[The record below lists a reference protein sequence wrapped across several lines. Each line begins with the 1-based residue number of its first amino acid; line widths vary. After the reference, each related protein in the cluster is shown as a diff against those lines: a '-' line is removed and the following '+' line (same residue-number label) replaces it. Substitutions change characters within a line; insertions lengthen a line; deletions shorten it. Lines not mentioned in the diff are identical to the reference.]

1 MRSLRRSGFT
11 LIELLVVIAIIA
23 ILVGLLL
30 PAVQKVREAANRMS
44 CQNNLKQIALAA
56 HNYEGTF
63 KRYPPGTNVSVN
75 SVNVNPQY
83 VWSPPYAGPYIGV
96 LAYLLPFVEQDNV
109 YKQIPL
115 TWFDPLTSAGAWAYN
130 TPPFDFNDPS
140 SPPINGT
147 GVPAIA
153 NTNIKSFLCPSD
165 NAGNN
170 TLTLGIMDCASFY
183 PAPPDTPANM
193 HVYVDYVLDVPN
205 YGHELGRSNYLG
217 CGGAYGK
224 VDPGDTVN
232 QQWAPFVGIYYASS
246 KTRLADITDGTTT
259 TIAFGE
265 TLTGGGHVD
274 GSPREFEVAWMGA
287 GWLVGKY
294 GLAPIYG
301 ANGNDY
307 TWRQWSSKH
316 PGVVNFAL
324 ADGSVQSLSKGMSFN
339 IFIYLIGKSDAQVID
354 MSQAF

>member
-1 MRSLRRSGFT
+1 MRSARRSGFT

-56 HNYEGTF
+56 HNYEGSF
-63 KRYPPGTNVSVN
+63 KRYPPGTNVSPN
-75 SVNVNPQY
+75 AVNVNPQY
-83 VWSPPYAGPYIGV
+83 VWGPPYAGPYIGV
-96 LAYLLPFVEQDNV
+96 LTYLLPFIEQDNV
-109 YKQIPL
+109 YKQIPQAM
-115 TWFDPLTSAGAWAYN
+115 FDQQTSLGAWAYN
-130 TPPFDFNDPS
+130 YPPFDFNDPS

-147 GVPAIA
+147 GYLKPAA
-153 NTNIKSFLCPSD
+153 DVNIKSYLCPSD
-165 NAGNN
+165 NSGGGN
-170 TLTLGIMDCASFY
+170 TLNFGVMDCASFY
-183 PAPPDTPANM
+183 VPSTM
-193 HVYVDYVLDVPN
+193 HVFVDYVLDVPN

-224 VDPGDTVN
+224 VDPSDSLN
-232 QQWAPFVGIYYASS
+232 AQWTPFTGIYYTSS
-246 KTRLADITDGTTT
+246 KTRLADITDGTTS

-265 TLTGGGHVD
+265 TLTGVHIDASLGRD
-274 GSPREFEVAWMGA
+274 FEVAWMGA

-339 IFIYLIGKSDAQVID
+339 LFIYMTGKADGQIVD
-354 MSQAF
+354 LSQAGL